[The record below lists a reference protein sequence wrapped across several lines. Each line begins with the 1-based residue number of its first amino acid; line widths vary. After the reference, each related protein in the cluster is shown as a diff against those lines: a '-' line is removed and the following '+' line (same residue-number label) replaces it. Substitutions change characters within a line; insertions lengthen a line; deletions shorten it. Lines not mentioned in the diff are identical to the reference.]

1 MALTSLDETHILAV
15 LENALDGASLT
26 RMSSSV
32 LRILKVKRK
41 KMTSPGFANSSHARR
56 MIYSHDTAIRI
67 YSVSRLT
74 SKNPFVKISSWAK
87 VMGFAEYFSRSNS

>member
-15 LENALDGASLT
+15 LENVLDGASLT

-41 KMTSPGFANSSHARR
+41 K
-56 MIYSHDTAIRI
+56 
-67 YSVSRLT
+67 
-74 SKNPFVKISSWAK
+74 K
-87 VMGFAEYFSRSNS
+87 